1 MSQQRSLIVIVR
13 LLLLICCLVGIIT
26 ASLVITALRPSFQ
39 RTVEARKFVLRDSVG
54 RVRAEMSVD
63 AAGNASLFFVD
74 SLGRKKAVLK

>member
-1 MSQQRSLIVIVR
+1 MSHQHSLIVIVR
-13 LLLLICCLVGIIT
+13 LLLLICCLVGIIA
-26 ASLVITALRPSFQ
+26 ASLVITALRPSIQ
-39 RTVEARKFVLRDSVG
+39 RTVEARKFVLHDSVG